1 MSYDTNNIFARIIR
15 GELTCNK
22 VYEDENTLAFHD
34 IHPAAPVHV
43 LVLPKGNYQSFDD
56 FVMLASAETSANFFQ
71 TIGKIAKQ
79 LELDISG
86 YRLIM
91 NHGSDASQTV
101 AHFHVHILGKRRL
114 GALVSGDTHHG

>member
-1 MSYDTNNIFARIIR
+1 MPYDINNVFARIIR
-15 GELTCNK
+15 GELPCNK
-22 VYEDENTLAFHD
+22 VYEDEHTLAFHD

-56 FVMLASAETSANFFQ
+56 FVMLAPAEVSANFFQ

-79 LELDISG
+79 LELDVSG

-91 NHGSDASQTV
+91 NHGSDGAQTV